1 LQVYE
6 TEIDMWTVVYIAQ
19 SRNIA
24 LSAQQLLESNGII
37 SMLRFLCD
45 GAKSSGCYEL
55 LVPEAEVQQGL
66 SLIIDKDF

>member
-1 LQVYE
+1 
-6 TEIDMWTVVYIAQ
+6 MWTVVYMTQ
-19 SRNIA
+19 SRDIA

-37 SMLRFLCD
+37 VMLRFLCSD
-45 GAKSSGCYEL
+45 GEDASGCYEL